1 MNNKETVPMRFKD
14 NVFCMLFREKK
25 NLLELYN
32 ALNDTAYT
40 NVDDLAVTTLQ
51 GGVYMKYK
59 NDASFV
65 FGQDLYMFEQQA
77 SKNLNMPLRFLHYVS
92 DVYREMYPN
101 SELHRRTMLKIPVPH
116 FVTFYNGRD
125 GMKDEEMVLKLSD
138 MFMESKDSS
147 RKDEADCGMSDDVSV
162 DVSVDS
168 ISQVYTKSEPELELK
183 VRVININPNCGEESD
198 DGSPDDSK
206 SRKVPSILNKCHAL
220 RDYMTFVNKVN
231 EKKYSKNK
239 DIRTAVTEAV
249 DECIASGVLSG
260 FFSEYRDEVI
270 DVSVYDYDEEGRMR
284 VEREEG
290 REEGREEE
298 RIQNLLSK
306 IIKKVQKSK
315 DIDTIA
321 SELEEET
328 ETIRP
333 LYDVVIAAAPDYNI
347 DKIFE
352 SVSNF
357 QKCC

>member
-1 MNNKETVPMRFKD
+1 MNNKETIPMRFKD

-32 ALNDTAYT
+32 ALNDTDYT
-40 NVDDLAVTTLQ
+40 NVDDLAVTTLS

-77 SKNLNMPLRFLHYVS
+77 SMNPNMPLRFLHYVS

-125 GMKDEEMVLKLSD
+125 GMNEEEMVLKLSD
-138 MFMESKDSS
+138 MFNDS
-147 RKDEADCGMSDDVSV
+147 VSV
-162 DVSVDS
+162 VCTGV
-168 ISQVYTKSEPELELK
+168 EPELELK

-198 DGSPDDSK
+198 DGSPADSK
-206 SRKVPSILNKCHAL
+206 NRKVPEILNKCHIL

-231 EKKYSKNK
+231 EKKYSENKN
-239 DIRTAVTEAV
+239 IRTAVTEAV
-249 DECIASGVLSG
+249 DECIASGILSD
-260 FFSEYRDEVI
+260 FFTEYRDEEI

-290 REEGREEE
+290 REEGDIR
-298 RIQNLLSK
+298 RLLTL
-306 IIKKVQKSK
+306 ITKKVLKRM
-315 DIDTIA
+315 DINTIA
-321 SELEEET
+321 SELEEEP
-328 ETIRP
+328 ETIKP
-333 LYDVVIAAAPDYNI
+333 LYDAVIAAAPDYDI
-347 DKIFE
+347 DKIFK
-352 SVSNF
+352 SVSDF
-357 QKCC
+357 QKCY

>member
-1 MNNKETVPMRFKD
+1 MNNKETVTVRFRD

-32 ALNDTAYT
+32 ALNDTDYT
-40 NVDDLAVTTLQ
+40 NEDDLAVTTLQ

-77 SKNLNMPLRFLHYVS
+77 SKNPNMPLRFLHYVS

-101 SELHRRTMLKIPVPH
+101 SELHRRSMLKIPVPH

-125 GMKDEEMVLKLSD
+125 GMKEEEIVLKLSD
-138 MFMESKDSS
+138 MFMESKDST
-147 RKDEADCGMSDDVSV
+147 RKDKAGCGMSDDSVS
-162 DVSVDS
+162 
-168 ISQVYTKSEPELELK
+168 QAYTYTMSEPELELK
-183 VRVININPNCGEESD
+183 VRVININPNCGEDSD
-198 DGSPDDSK
+198 DGNLSDSK
-206 SRKVPSILNKCHAL
+206 GVRIPTILNKCHIL

-249 DECIASGVLSG
+249 DECIANGILSD
-260 FFSEYRDEVI
+260 FFSEHREEVI

-290 REEGREEE
+290 RQEE

-321 SELEEET
+321 SELEEDPES
-328 ETIRP
+328 IKP
-333 LYDVVIAAAPDYNI
+333 LYDAVVAAAPDYDMDEI
-347 DKIFE
+347 MTKI
-352 SVSNF
+352 SHL
-357 QKCC
+357 

>member
-1 MNNKETVPMRFKD
+1 MNNKETVTVRFRD
-14 NVFCMLFREKK
+14 NVFCMLFRDKK

-77 SKNLNMPLRFLHYVS
+77 SKNPNMPLRFLHYVS

-125 GMKDEEMVLKLSD
+125 GMKDEETVLKLSD
-138 MFMESKDSS
+138 MFMESK
-147 RKDEADCGMSDDVSV
+147 ASV
-162 DVSVDS
+162 
-168 ISQVYTKSEPELELK
+168 SQVYTKSEPELELK
-183 VRVININPNCGEESD
+183 VRVININPDCVEESD
-198 DGSPDDSK
+198 DGTPDDSK
-206 SRKVPSILNKCHAL
+206 IRKVPSILNKCHIL

-231 EKKYSKNK
+231 EKKYSENK

-249 DECIASGVLSG
+249 DECIASGILSD
-260 FFSEYRDEVI
+260 FFSEHREEVI

-290 REEGREEE
+290 REEGDIR
-298 RIQNLLSK
+298 RLITQ
-306 IIKKVQKSK
+306 ITKKVQKGM

-321 SELEEET
+321 SELEEEP
-328 ETIRP
+328 ETIKP
-333 LYDVVIAAAPDYNI
+333 LYDAVIAAAPDYDI
-347 DKIFE
+347 DKILE
-352 SVSNF
+352 SVSDF
-357 QKCC
+357 QKCCWL

>member
-1 MNNKETVPMRFKD
+1 MSNKETVPVRFRD

-32 ALNDTAYT
+32 ALNDTDYT
-40 NVDDLAVTTLQ
+40 NVDDLTVTTLQ

-125 GMKDEEMVLKLSD
+125 GMKEEEMVLKLSD
-138 MFMESKDSS
+138 MFMEGKAGA
-147 RKDEADCGMSDDVSV
+147 RKDKADCGMSDAGV
-162 DVSVDS
+162 
-168 ISQVYTKSEPELELK
+168 SQVYTTSEPELELK
-183 VRVININPNCGEESD
+183 VRVININPDCCEESVN
-198 DGSPDDSK
+198 GIQADSQGG
-206 SRKVPSILNKCHAL
+206 RVPEILNKCHTL

-231 EKKYSKNK
+231 EKKYSENK

-249 DECIASGVLSG
+249 DECIAGGILSD
-260 FFSEYRDEVI
+260 FFSEYREEVI

-290 REEGREEE
+290 REEGDIR
-298 RIQNLLSK
+298 RLITL
-306 IIKKVQKSK
+306 ITRKVLKRM
-315 DIDTIA
+315 DINIIA
-321 SELEEET
+321 SELEEEP
-328 ETIRP
+328 ETIKP
-333 LYDVVIAAAPDYNI
+333 LYDAVIAAAPDYDI
-347 DKIFE
+347 DKILE
-352 SVSNF
+352 SVSDF

>member
-1 MNNKETVPMRFKD
+1 MNNKENVPVRFKD

-32 ALNDTAYT
+32 ALNDTDYT
-40 NVDDLAVTTLQ
+40 NVDDLDVTTLQ

-125 GMKDEEMVLKLSD
+125 GMKEEEMVLKLSD
-138 MFMESKDSS
+138 MFMEGK
-147 RKDEADCGMSDDVSV
+147 ASV
-162 DVSVDS
+162 
-168 ISQVYTKSEPELELK
+168 SQVYTMSEPELELK
-183 VRVININPNCGEESD
+183 VRVININLDCGEESG
-198 DGSPDDSK
+198 DGNSDDSK
-206 SRKVPSILNKCHAL
+206 DRKIPEILNKCHTL

-231 EKKYSKNK
+231 EKKYSENK

-249 DECIASGVLSG
+249 DECIASGILSD
-260 FFSEYRDEVI
+260 FFSEYREEVI

-290 REEGREEE
+290 HQEEL
-298 RIQNLLSK
+298 ISQ
-306 IIKKVQKSK
+306 IIPKVIKGK
-315 DIDTIA
+315 DINTIA
-321 SELEEET
+321 SEVEKDVDN
-328 ETIRP
+328 IKQ
-333 LYDVVIAAAPDYNI
+333 LYDAVVTAAPDYDM
-347 DKIFE
+347 DKIMMGI
-352 SVSNF
+352 SRSS
-357 QKCC
+357 KTL

>member
-1 MNNKETVPMRFKD
+1 MNNKETVTVRFRD
-14 NVFCMLFREKK
+14 NVFCMLFRDKK

-77 SKNLNMPLRFLHYVS
+77 SKNPNMPLRFLHYVS

-125 GMKDEEMVLKLSD
+125 GMKDEEIVLKLSD
-138 MFMESKDSS
+138 MFNDS
-147 RKDEADCGMSDDVSV
+147 VSV
-162 DVSVDS
+162 VG
-168 ISQVYTKSEPELELK
+168 IEYEPELELK
-183 VRVININPNCGEESD
+183 VRVININPDCCEDLD
-198 DGSPDDSK
+198 DGNLPDSK
-206 SRKVPSILNKCHAL
+206 GGRIPKILNKCHVL

-231 EKKYSKNK
+231 EKKYLKNK

-249 DECIASGVLSG
+249 DECIVNGILSD
-260 FFSEYRDEVI
+260 FFSEHREEVI
-270 DVSVYDYDEEGRMR
+270 DVSVYYYDEEGRMR

-290 REEGREEE
+290 WLEGMQRL
-298 RIQNLLSK
+298 ISI
-306 IIKKVQKSK
+306 IIKKVQKGK

-321 SELEEET
+321 SELEEEADNVKL
-328 ETIRP
+328 
-333 LYDVVIAAAPDYNI
+333 LYDAVVAAAPDYDI
-347 DKIFE
+347 EKIMMRISHSSKDSE
-352 SVSNF
+352 N
-357 QKCC
+357 QKTIE

>member
-1 MNNKETVPMRFKD
+1 MNNKETLPMRFKD
-14 NVFCMLFREKK
+14 NVFCMLFRDKK

-32 ALNDTAYT
+32 ALNDTDYT

-77 SKNLNMPLRFLHYVS
+77 SRNLNMPLRFLHYVS

-125 GMKDEEMVLKLSD
+125 GMKDEEMGLKLSD
-138 MFMESKDSS
+138 MYIESKDN
-147 RKDEADCGMSDDVSV
+147 V
-162 DVSVDS
+162 
-168 ISQVYTKSEPELELK
+168 SQVCTESESELELK

-198 DGSPDDSK
+198 NGTQADSK
-206 SRKVPSILNKCHAL
+206 SRKVPAILDKCHTL

-231 EKKYSKNK
+231 EKKYSENK
-239 DIRTAVTEAV
+239 HIRTAVTEAV

-290 REEGREEE
+290 REEGDIR
-298 RIQNLLSK
+298 RLITQ
-306 IIKKVQKSK
+306 ITKKVQKGM

-328 ETIRP
+328 ETIKP
-333 LYDVVIAAAPDYNI
+333 LYNIVIATAPDYDI
-347 DKIFE
+347 DKILK
-352 SVSNF
+352 SVSDF
-357 QKCC
+357 QKCCQLLKTD

>member
-1 MNNKETVPMRFKD
+1 MSNKETVTVRFRD

-77 SKNLNMPLRFLHYVS
+77 SKNPNMPLRFLHYVS

-101 SELHRRTMLKIPVPH
+101 SELHRRSMLQIPVPH
-116 FVTFYNGRD
+116 FVMFYNGRD
-125 GMKDEEMVLKLSD
+125 GMKEEEMVMKLSD
-138 MFMESKDSS
+138 MFMGSKDRA
-147 RKDEADCGMSDDVSV
+147 RKDNADCGISDGVFDDSVS
-162 DVSVDS
+162 
-168 ISQVYTKSEPELELK
+168 QFYTKLEPELELK
-183 VRVININPNCGEESD
+183 VRVININPNCGEESVN
-198 DGSPDDSK
+198 GTQADSQGG
-206 SRKVPSILNKCHAL
+206 RVPEILNKCHTL

-249 DECIASGVLSG
+249 DECIANGILSD
-260 FFSEYRDEVI
+260 FFTEHREEVI

-290 REEGREEE
+290 KKEGKKEGLEEGNIR
-298 RIQNLLSK
+298 RLLTQ
-306 IIKKVQKSK
+306 ITKKVQKSK

-321 SELEEET
+321 SELEEDPG
-328 ETIRP
+328 TIKP
-333 LYDVVIAAAPDYNI
+333 LYDVVVAAAPDYDI
-347 DKIFE
+347 DMIMTKI
-352 SVSNF
+352 SN
-357 QKCC
+357 KEK

>member
-32 ALNDTAYT
+32 ALNDTDYT

-125 GMKDEEMVLKLSD
+125 GMKDEETVLKLSD
-138 MFMESKDSS
+138 MFMESKDSA
-147 RKDEADCGMSDDVSV
+147 RKDKADCGMSDDVS
-162 DVSVDS
+162 DDSVSV
-168 ISQVYTKSEPELELK
+168 VGTEFEPELELK
-183 VRVININPNCGEESD
+183 VRVININPDCCIDSD
-198 DGSPDDSK
+198 DGSLPDSK
-206 SRKVPSILNKCHAL
+206 VRKVPSILNKCHTL

-231 EKKYSKNK
+231 EKKYLKNK

-260 FFSEYRDEVI
+260 FFSEHREEVI

-290 REEGREEE
+290 REEE
-298 RIQNLLSK
+298 RIS
-306 IIKKVQKSK
+306 IIVKKVKKNK

-328 ETIRP
+328 DSIKL
-333 LYDVVIAAAPDYNI
+333 LYDAVVAAAPDYDM
-347 DKIFE
+347 DKIMMGI
-352 SVSNF
+352 SHSS
-357 QKCC
+357 KI

>member
-1 MNNKETVPMRFKD
+1 MNNKETVTVRFRD

-32 ALNDTAYT
+32 ALNDTDYT

-77 SKNLNMPLRFLHYVS
+77 SKNPNMPLRFLHYVS

-125 GMKDEEMVLKLSD
+125 GMKDEEIVLKLSD
-138 MFMESKDSS
+138 MFNDS
-147 RKDEADCGMSDDVSV
+147 VSV
-162 DVSVDS
+162 VG
-168 ISQVYTKSEPELELK
+168 IEYEPELELK
-183 VRVININPNCGEESD
+183 VRVININPDCCEDLD
-198 DGSPDDSK
+198 DGNLPDSK
-206 SRKVPSILNKCHAL
+206 GGRIPKILNKCHVL

-231 EKKYSKNK
+231 EKKYLKNK

-249 DECIASGVLSG
+249 DECIVNGILSD
-260 FFSEYRDEVI
+260 FFSEHREEVI
-270 DVSVYDYDEEGRMR
+270 DVSVYYYDEEGRMR

-290 REEGREEE
+290 WLEGMQRL
-298 RIQNLLSK
+298 ISI
-306 IIKKVQKSK
+306 IIKKVQKGK

-321 SELEEET
+321 SELEEEADNVKL
-328 ETIRP
+328 
-333 LYDVVIAAAPDYNI
+333 LYDAVVAAAPDYDI
-347 DKIFE
+347 EKIMMRISHSSKDSE
-352 SVSNF
+352 N
-357 QKCC
+357 QKTIE